1 MLLRKCRKRRKR
13 RNRRLRLEFLLLII
27 PVLSVAFP
35 MDSMESGN
43 SFYDRKEEGW
53 FWYRERLEQ
62 EKEEPKKIKSPAP
75 GARMEGGNTPI
86 FSTAWLKQN
95 LPKYREIAIDNPTP
109 ENVAAYFA
117 LQRLAMDKAQKF
129 ARTFQMLPVLYP
141 QLDENIRRPIATFA
155 SHAADRIANSGRDRV
170 LRDLA
175 QRVGIFFFFR
185 SDCPYCHAQAPV
197 IAILEKK
204 YGFKIIPIS
213 IDGLPMPGGVYPN
226 YRIDQ
231 GQAQKLGVTITP
243 TMFLVN
249 PEDEIEK
256 IRLLSQGAVSLSDL
270 ETRIISVA
278 HDAGWLDDEDYK
290 KTLNFNPIYL
300 QHEISGDFVGT
311 PSPEEVLRIL
321 GVTHSPTKMDDEIE
335 Y

>member
-1 MLLRKCRKRRKR
+1 MLSRKYGKK
-13 RNRRLRLEFLLLII
+13 RNRWLRLELLLLII

-35 MDSMESGN
+35 MDSVKEKEG
-43 SFYDRKEEGW
+43 FYDRKEEGW

-62 EKEEPKKIKSPAP
+62 ETEKPKKIKVPAP
-75 GARMEGGNTPI
+75 AKRMKGMDSPI

-155 SHAADRIANSGRDRV
+155 SHTADRIANSEKDKV

-175 QRVGIFFFFR
+175 QRVGIFFFFK

-197 IAILEKK
+197 VAVLEKK

-231 GQAQKLGVTITP
+231 GQAQRLGVTITP

-278 HDAGWLDDEDYK
+278 HDAGWLEDEDYK

-300 QHEISGDFVGT
+300 QQEISGNLSGT
-311 PSPEEVLRIL
+311 PSPGEILQIL
-321 GVTHSPTKMDDEIE
+321 GVTHSPTKMDAEIE